1 MPRCYEEGVR
11 NGSATKLPVQRH
23 RIQEQDETSK
33 DRLRS
38 REERERRDS
47 TLRGRKKI
55 KKKPPRREVLIFNSE
70 NQRNVFLPEGLG
82 LFPT

>member
-1 MPRCYEEGVR
+1 MPVR
-11 NGSATKLPVQRH
+11 GQIGFKNET
-23 RIQEQDETSK
+23 ETSK

-38 REERERRDS
+38 REKEREREEERE
-47 TLRGRKKI
+47 REREGRKKI